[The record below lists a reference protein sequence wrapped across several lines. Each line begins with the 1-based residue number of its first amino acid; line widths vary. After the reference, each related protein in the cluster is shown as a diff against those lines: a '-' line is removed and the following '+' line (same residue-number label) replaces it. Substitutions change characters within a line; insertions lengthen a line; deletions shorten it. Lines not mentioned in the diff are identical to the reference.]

1 MRDHRQTSR
10 SWISSKEGFRTSIY
24 PRFEVFVRASGIS
37 VPSLLCKSAR
47 GVNQVTALKL
57 VQENG
62 RPDVAET
69 YTPIVSIY
77 ADASC
82 LRNGSPDQ
90 SAGCGA
96 VLVDRNRMELKLLA
110 KYLGPVTNQQ
120 AEILAC
126 AKALEELHRPC
137 RVEIFSDSR
146 YVIDTMN
153 GKNRMKT
160 NRPFWGRLVEQSYG
174 HHITWRWVKGHDGL
188 LFQEVADRLARAAS
202 TAQTDLLSDDLELL
216 TEHLSNESSQLN
228 IRSFESELDKIL
240 GHYATFGHPMNSTST
255 FDRVASLPS
264 AFSS

>member
-1 MRDHRQTSR
+1 M
-10 SWISSKEGFRTSIY
+10 
-24 PRFEVFVRASGIS
+24 
-37 VPSLLCKSAR
+37 
-47 GVNQVTALKL
+47 TALKL
-57 VQENG
+57 VKENG
-62 RPDVAET
+62 GADASES

-96 VLVDRNRMELKLLA
+96 VIVDRNRMDLKLVG

-126 AKALEELHRPC
+126 VKALEELRRPC

-153 GKNRMKT
+153 GRNRMKS
-160 NRPFWGRLVEQSYG
+160 NRPFWSRLIEQSYG

-188 LFQEVADRLARAAS
+188 RFQEAADRLARVVS
-202 TAQTDLLSDDLELL
+202 TAKTDMLSDDLELL
-216 TEHLSNESSQLN
+216 TEHLSDESDQFN
-228 IRSFESELDKIL
+228 IRSFEIEIDKVVSRYTTLGNSAYSVVKLD
-240 GHYATFGHPMNSTST
+240 GVG
-255 FDRVASLPS
+255 SLPS
-264 AFSS
+264 AFSA

>member
-1 MRDHRQTSR
+1 M
-10 SWISSKEGFRTSIY
+10 
-24 PRFEVFVRASGIS
+24 
-37 VPSLLCKSAR
+37 
-47 GVNQVTALKL
+47 TALKL
-57 VQENG
+57 VKENARSDAG
-62 RPDVAET
+62 ET
-69 YTPIVSIY
+69 YTPIVSVY

-126 AKALEELHRPC
+126 VKALEELRRHC

-153 GKNRMKT
+153 GRNRKKT
-160 NRPFWGRLVEQSYG
+160 NRSLWGRLVEQGYG

-188 LFQEVADRLARAAS
+188 LFQEAADRLARAAS
-202 TAQTDLLSDDLELL
+202 TAQTDLLYDDLELL
-216 TEHLSNESSQLN
+216 TEHLSDESNQLN
-228 IRSFESELDKIL
+228 IRSFEIELDK
-240 GHYATFGHPMNSTST
+240 GVGRYSGFGHPIDSPST
-255 FDRVASLPS
+255 FDGVVSLPS
-264 AFSS
+264 AFSA

>member
-1 MRDHRQTSR
+1 M
-10 SWISSKEGFRTSIY
+10 
-24 PRFEVFVRASGIS
+24 
-37 VPSLLCKSAR
+37 
-47 GVNQVTALKL
+47 TALKL
-57 VQENG
+57 VKENG
-62 RPDVAET
+62 CGDTGEN
-69 YTPIVSIY
+69 YTPIVSIH

-96 VLVDRNRMELKLLA
+96 VIVDRNRMELKLLA

-126 AKALEELHRPC
+126 VKALEELRRPC

-153 GKNRMKT
+153 GRNRMKT

-188 LFQEVADRLARAAS
+188 LFQEAADRLARAAS
-202 TAQTDLLSDDLELL
+202 TAQTDLQSHDLGLL
-216 TEHLSNESSQLN
+216 TEHLSDESKQLN
-228 IRSFESELDKIL
+228 IRSFEIEIGKVVRR
-240 GHYATFGHPMNSTST
+240 YTTFCTPINSPST
-255 FDRVASLPS
+255 FDGVASLPS